1 MNLVSHPHIPLFSL
15 LSRLFRNDHGFRAL
29 VANVRDGY
37 ETTLRS
43 GPLESLARTV
53 HGQLC
58 PRLCEHSLT
67 LCVVLLRDV
76 CGK

>member
-1 MNLVSHPHIPLFSL
+1 MHDLY
-15 LSRLFRNDHGFRAL
+15 RNDHGFRAL
-29 VANVRDGY
+29 VANVRGGY

-43 GPLESLARTV
+43 GPLESLAQTV
-53 HGQLC
+53 HDFSAVC
-58 PRLCEHSLT
+58 PRLSEPCLT